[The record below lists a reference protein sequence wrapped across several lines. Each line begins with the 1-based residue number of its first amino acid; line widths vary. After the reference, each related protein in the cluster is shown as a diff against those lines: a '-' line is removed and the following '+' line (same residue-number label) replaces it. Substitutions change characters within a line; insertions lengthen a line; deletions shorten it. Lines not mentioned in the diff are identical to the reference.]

1 MSYSLDFRQRVM
13 GYKERNEL
21 TFQQTSDHF
30 DVGMRTL
37 FRWKNN
43 IEPCLT
49 RNKPAT
55 KIDMDKLAEDIK
67 NHPDDYLE
75 ERAERFKVS
84 SSGISYALK
93 RLGAVAVSKISIK
106 NYHFRSKSI

>member
-13 GYKERNEL
+13 SYKDKKEL

-30 DVGMRTL
+30 DVGIRTL
-37 FRWKNN
+37 FRWKNC

-49 RNKPAT
+49 RDKPAT

-67 NHPDDYLE
+67 NHPDDYLA
-75 ERAERFKVS
+75 ERAARFKVS
-84 SSGISYALK
+84 SSGIGYALK
-93 RLGAVAVSKISIK
+93 RLKISYKK
-106 NYHFRSKSI
+106 NTSASKSRRKSAN